1 MPCQDFGIGQSA
13 TNLFEGLQRVSMRR
27 LAQEALAAQAG
38 DTEGA
43 LAVYEKALFPR
54 RQETARQSAEGLET
68 VFNDRA
74 PQPLIDMFTSFATD

>member
-1 MPCQDFGIGQSA
+1 
-13 TNLFEGLQRVSMRR
+13 MRR

-38 DTEGA
+38 DTEAA

-74 PQPLIDMFTSFATD
+74 PQPLIDMFASFATD